1 MSKTSLERAE
11 NDAFGKDNNVSSER
25 SNNVKE
31 VQEYFMKHNMQ
42 MILEQGLNEL
52 VKNKVEKP
60 FEYLVYFILLFF

>member
-25 SNNVKE
+25 SSNVKE